1 MPADDQLE
9 SLAHGSQL
17 GIVQPVLGERRS
29 VARGEQELVA
39 LTKRKAELLG
49 DAQQQVAPRLGAGAP
64 HGPATAARERRS
76 TSARSALRFPRLAGL
91 AGLASFDLII
101 IAAFVAPPLW
111 NAPGTGASGA
121 RVSAYA
127 QHYASRSTAALL
139 IYSIAMGLFLCF
151 AAGLW
156 AWLRG

>member
-49 DAQQQVAPRLGAGAP
+49 DAQQQVAPRLGA
-64 HGPATAARERRS
+64 
-76 TSARSALRFPRLAGL
+76 AGL
-91 AGLASFDLII
+91 HEAEMARRDPCVERELELRQPAPRAPLAQPRADTHRCARCGHPRPLYPR
-101 IAAFVAPPLW
+101 ACPPSI
-111 NAPGTGASGA
+111 T
-121 RVSAYA
+121 
-127 QHYASRSTAALL
+127 ST
-139 IYSIAMGLFLCF
+139 
-151 AAGLW
+151 
-156 AWLRG
+156 

>member
-1 MPADDQLE
+1 M
-9 SLAHGSQL
+9 S
-17 GIVQPVLGERRS
+17 
-29 VARGEQELVA
+29 
-39 LTKRKAELLG
+39 
-49 DAQQQVAPRLGAGAP
+49 APIHMGAGAP
-64 HGPATAARERRS
+64 HGRTTAARERRG

-91 AGLASFDLII
+91 AGLASVDLII

-156 AWLRG
+156 AWLREREGAPHALPSVFRFAAMPRVILILAALVPGSLP

>member
-49 DAQQQVAPRLGAGAP
+49 DAQQQVAPRLGAAGLHEAQMACRDPCVERELELRQPAP
-64 HGPATAARERRS
+64 RATRAAARRYPSVCSLWPSAS
-76 TSARSALRFPRLAGL
+76 TLPGAL
-91 AGLASFDLII
+91 
-101 IAAFVAPPLW
+101 
-111 NAPGTGASGA
+111 
-121 RVSAYA
+121 
-127 QHYASRSTAALL
+127 
-139 IYSIAMGLFLCF
+139 C
-151 AAGLW
+151 
-156 AWLRG
+156 